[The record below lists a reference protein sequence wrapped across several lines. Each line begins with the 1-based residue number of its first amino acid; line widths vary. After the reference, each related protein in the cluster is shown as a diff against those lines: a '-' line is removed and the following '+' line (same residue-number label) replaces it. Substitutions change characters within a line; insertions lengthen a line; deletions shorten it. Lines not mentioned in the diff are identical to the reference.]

1 MTNHSLPPKP
11 PPACA
16 LPSMR
21 DAKVAN
27 TLPSMPGNLPSNV
40 FFAKAVPS
48 KKNTNTP
55 YKKKKGVA
63 KESKKQLNN
72 QSRATENYDNEA
84 QPGQKRKARD
94 GDQLAPKSIEK
105 RIKTF
110 SHHSPHIP
118 GLLHAPRGPLPMVY
132 PPFRNFNNA
141 TIGHGYVAPPPSA
154 TLRWDKVVNHFV
166 AKDPDDK
173 PNSQI
178 PEPASKVADS
188 RNEAC
193 NVSKSRKRP
202 APDADAVEGNAGN
215 PSKRARSD
223 DSDVEEGEITP
234 PTNTSMSEIVK
245 ATEKKK
251 KHRPHA
257 KSKPK
262 SEVALNMRDCDLIP
276 HYRPDPEVLARVKA
290 KKAEKPPPV
299 QFMDLPPEVRLNI
312 WDKVFE
318 DESYSFKLKKKCG
331 NRDDRKFMHATLPK
345 SWDCLFISLAL
356 KDEVKTQMYK
366 SMRLEIDFGRL
377 RPHAMR
383 DFMKT
388 IAQHQLGQ
396 NAERIFF
403 IKKFGLQKVNFGL
416 FQKAREIVSTGWTVE
431 GDNKMDDDDYKN
443 NRIDPQFILT
453 SPASKDKL
461 KGLKE
466 RRYWRDQEAASQRY
480 QRHIEG
486 WCHPDAKNP
495 NAEGYNPETDKKKC
509 PFRDEC
515 LKLGEY
521 EFTVGEDEYRKKKT
535 KFCMLVKYKF
545 GTIKGRHARH
555 KEAVSAPPSHLFV
568 ICTVANVRQFYDFY
582 PAQNGQDERIVQT
595 VAPKSKFHK
604 KCNKGAC
611 KEQSG

>member
-21 DAKVAN
+21 DAKFAN

-40 FFAKAVPS
+40 FFAKAAPS

-55 YKKKKGVA
+55 YKKEKKGIA
-63 KESKKQLNN
+63 KASKKQLNN

-94 GDQLAPKSIEK
+94 GDQFVPKSTEK
-105 RIKTF
+105 RIRTPINP
-110 SHHSPHIP
+110 SPHIS
-118 GLLHAPRGPLPMVY
+118 GLPLAPQGPLPIAY
-132 PPFRNFNNA
+132 PFFRSFGNPA
-141 TIGHGYVAPPPSA
+141 TGHGYFAPPTSA
-154 TLRWDKVVNHFV
+154 PLRWDKGINHFV
-166 AKDPDDK
+166 AKDPHDK
-173 PNSQI
+173 PNSQL
-178 PEPASKVADS
+178 PEPASKVAGS
-188 RNEAC
+188 IIEAC

-223 DSDVEEGEITP
+223 DSDVEEGEITL

-245 ATEKKK
+245 ANKKKK

-276 HYRPDPEVLARVKA
+276 HYRPDSEVLARAKA
-290 KKAEKPPPV
+290 KEVEKPPPV

-331 NRDDRKFMHATLPK
+331 NRDDKKFMHATLPR

-356 KDEVKTQMYK
+356 KAEVKTQMYK

-396 NAERIFF
+396 TAERIFF
-403 IKKFGLQKVNFGL
+403 IKKFGLQKVNLGL
-416 FQKAREIVSTGWTVE
+416 FQKAREIVSTGWTVK

-443 NRIDPQFILT
+443 NRIDPQFILV

-495 NAEGYNPETDKKKC
+495 NAEGYHPETDKKKC

-521 EFTVGEDEYRKKKT
+521 ESIVGEDEYRKRKT
-535 KFCMLVKYKF
+535 KFCMVVKYKF

-555 KEAVSAPPSHLFV
+555 KEA
-568 ICTVANVRQFYDFY
+568 FYDFY
-582 PAQNGQDERIVQT
+582 PAQKGQDERIVQT